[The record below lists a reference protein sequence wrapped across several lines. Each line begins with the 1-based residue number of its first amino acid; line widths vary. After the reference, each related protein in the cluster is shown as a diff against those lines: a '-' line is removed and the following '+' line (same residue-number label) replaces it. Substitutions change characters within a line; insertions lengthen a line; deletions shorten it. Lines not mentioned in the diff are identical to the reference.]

1 MQDDRTQLMGGTEDY
16 PLDPAAA
23 MSLETC
29 PYCRMTIPPGEQFCL
44 KCGYQRETWAE
55 TAADGAAARN
65 LSSFVL
71 ADSAGVEYALP
82 LGEATFGRGEVD
94 IPIADGY
101 LSRRHVLF
109 TATEQGVSV
118 KDLGSANGSFLGE
131 RKLAADEVVQLQEG
145 DVLKLG
151 QGLYTLKKT
160 AVAAGQPSL
169 AAGEIGSR
177 VEIPASQAGMP
188 APPTELPAPVEAEA
202 APGLAPI
209 GELTEMHA
217 EIAPATSPWSL
228 ARPGEAP
235 EFFLPYGESIL
246 GRKPDKATIV
256 VRGDGYISGAHLRIV
271 ASETTLEATDL
282 GSTNGSFVNGEQL
295 AADIVR
301 QLGAEDN
308 LRLGQTELTVCYN
321 EIGEATSETEA

>member
-16 PLDPAAA
+16 PLNPASA
-23 MSLETC
+23 MSIEAC
-29 PYCRMTIPPGEQFCL
+29 PFCRMTIPPGEQFCL

-55 TAADGAAARN
+55 TAADSAGARS
-65 LSSFVL
+65 LSPFVL
-71 ADSAGVEYALP
+71 ADGAGAEYALP

-94 IPIADGY
+94 LPVADGY

-109 TATEQGVSV
+109 IATEQGVSV
-118 KDLGSANGSFLGE
+118 KDLGSANGSYLGE
-131 RKLAADEVVQLQEG
+131 RKLAADEVVQLQDG

-160 AVAAGQPSL
+160 EVAVGQPSL
-169 AAGEIGSR
+169 AAEGTGSR
-177 VEIPASQAGMP
+177 AEMPAPPAGMP
-188 APPTELPAPVEAEA
+188 APQEVTPMPEEAA
-202 APGLAPI
+202 GAPGLAPI
-209 GELTEMHA
+209 GELVEMHA

-228 ARPGEAP
+228 ARPGEEP

-256 VRGDGYISGAHLRIV
+256 VRGDGYISGAHLRLL

-282 GSTNGSFVNGEQL
+282 GSTNGSFINGEQL
-295 AADIVR
+295 TPGLVR
-301 QLGAEDN
+301 QLGAGDS
-308 LRLGQTELTVCYN
+308 LRLGQTELSVCYN
-321 EIGEATSETEA
+321 EIGEAKSETET